1 MAGAYDLNNDATR
14 VILIDASG
22 NIIGGTG
29 QAGNADDQAATDRGL
44 VTNAR
49 LYGYDGAA
57 WDRVLTG
64 AGRLQASIMPAIGV
78 SDGGTAGLLADAS
91 GGNRVLANAPNL
103 YNGATWDRQRGNVE
117 GTLLASAAR
126 TATTTSPTQTNH
138 NARGVLVGI
147 SVTVVGT
154 GNLTPSIRAT
164 DPVSAD
170 AYVLLSGGPIT
181 TTGRWG
187 FLVYPGAP
195 TVAFGASGTVQ
206 SVGLAVP
213 RTWFVQVAHSDGSG
227 WTYSLSFA
235 YVV

>member
-14 VILIDASG
+14 VILVDASG
-22 NIIGGTG
+22 NVIGGTG

-64 AGRLQASIMPAIGV
+64 AGRLQASIMPAVGV

-117 GTLLASAAR
+117 GTLFASAAR
-126 TATTTSPTQTNH
+126 TATVFSSAQTNH
-138 NARGVLVGI
+138 NARGVLVMVD
-147 SVTVVGT
+147 VTSAGT
-154 GNLTPSIRAT
+154 GNLTPSIRAI
-164 DPVSAD
+164 DPISGNT
-170 AYVLLSGGPIT
+170 YVLLSGGPIT
-181 TTGRWG
+181 ASGRWG

-206 SVGLAVP
+206 SVGHALP
-213 RTWFVQVAHSDGSG
+213 RTWFVSIIPGDGSS
-227 WTYSLSFA
+227 WTYSIAFSTI
-235 YVV
+235 V